1 MTYESNTNLAGLA
14 ERLLSATNALIITHR
29 KPDGDAIGSCL
40 AIKRGLTMHGINSEI
55 ALVGELPSFIDAIA
69 VSTPYTHL
77 TQAPADD
84 PYDLIVL
91 VDTGAWSQVQP
102 LGEWL
107 RARHEA
113 IIGIDHHAH
122 GDEIASQRYVETAAA
137 STTQI
142 LVRLLEQMK
151 CPLTGERGGIA
162 EALFIGLATDT
173 GWFRH
178 SNGDANA
185 FGVAAQLL
193 ATGVEKP
200 RLYQLIEETARP
212 QRLALLG
219 RALKSLRYLNDGA
232 VAVMMLTPAD
242 FRETGGD
249 PEDLTGLVNE
259 PMSVGTVRA
268 SILITRVDNDES
280 KISLRSKP
288 ATDGEAFI
296 DVNAVARKIGG
307 GGHVHAAGARMTAD
321 IDDAF
326 AAVAEALAGQPAEQ
340 SA

>member
-1 MTYESNTNLAGLA
+1 MTYESNTTLADLA
-14 ERLLSATNALIITHR
+14 ERLLAAKKVLIITHR

-40 AIKRGLTMHGINSEI
+40 AIKRGMSAHGIASDI
-55 ALVGELPSFIDAIA
+55 GLVGELPSFTDAIA
-69 VSTPYTHL
+69 VSTPYLRL
-77 TQAPADD
+77 TEAPAED

-107 RARHEA
+107 RARHEK

-122 GDEIASQRYVETAAA
+122 GDEIAAQRFIDTAAA

-142 LVRLLEQMK
+142 LVRLIELMK

-178 SNGDANA
+178 SNGDASA
-185 FGVAAQLL
+185 FGVAAKLL

-232 VAVMMLTPAD
+232 VAVMTLTPAD

-268 SILITRVDNDES
+268 SILITRVDDEES

-288 ATDGEAFI
+288 STDGGAFI
-296 DVNAVARKIGG
+296 DVNAVARTLGG
-307 GGHVHAAGARMTAD
+307 GGHVHAAGARMT
-321 IDDAF
+321 
-326 AAVAEALAGQPAEQ
+326 
-340 SA
+340 